1 MQQQKPFENRV
12 KQMLKDG
19 KKTAGSW
26 LQMASPISAEII
38 ARAGFDWVIIDME
51 HGPGDL
57 MTLVS
62 QFQAVNG
69 SGAVPIVRVPW
80 NDFVLIKRV
89 LDAGAYGILIPYVN
103 CKEEAEAAVRACKY
117 PPEGIRGI
125 AGSTRAAWFNRNAM
139 NYFSR
144 ANDEILIIVQ
154 IETRTAVDNLDEILG
169 VPGVDGI
176 FVGPMDLATS
186 LGHIYNPAVPEVQ
199 SVIRSIEE
207 KAGKT
212 DKFLGTISSDWHQ
225 AKQLYARGYRLIS
238 LMSDGNAL
246 AAAAADKI
254 AEFRKEFPN
263 G

>member
-12 KQMLKDG
+12 KRLLKEG

-38 ARAGFDWVIIDME
+38 ARAGFDWVIIDLE
-51 HGPGDL
+51 HGPGDI
-57 MTLVS
+57 MTLIS

-69 SGAVPIVRVPW
+69 SDTVPIVRVPW

-89 LDAGAYGILIPYVN
+89 LDSGAYGILIPYVN
-103 CKEEAEAAVRACKY
+103 TRKEAEAAVRACKY

-154 IETRTAVDNLDEILG
+154 IETRMAVENLDEILE
-169 VPGVDGI
+169 VSGVDGL
-176 FVGPMDLATS
+176 FVGPMDLATN

-199 SVIRSIEE
+199 SVILSIEE
-207 KAGKT
+207 KVKKT
-212 DKFLGTISSDWHQ
+212 DKFLGTISTDWRQ
-225 AKQLYARGYRLIS
+225 AKQLFARGYRLIS
-238 LMSDGNAL
+238 LMADGNAL
-246 AAAAADKI
+246 AAAAAEKVAD
-254 AEFRKEFPN
+254 FRKEFPL

>member
-1 MQQQKPFENRV
+1 MEKPFENRV
-12 KQMLKDG
+12 KHLLKNG

-26 LQMASPISAEII
+26 LLMASPISAEII

-51 HGPGDL
+51 HGPGDF
-57 MTLVS
+57 MTLIA
-62 QFQAVNG
+62 QCQALNG
-69 SGAVPIVRVPW
+69 SGTIPIVRVPW
-80 NDFVLIKRV
+80 NDFVTIKRV

-103 CKEEAEAAVRACKY
+103 TRKEAETAVSACRY

-125 AGSTRAAWFNRNAM
+125 AGSTRAAWFNRNSM

-154 IETRTAVDNLDEILG
+154 IETRKAVENLDEILK
-169 VPGVDGI
+169 VDGVDGI

-186 LGHIYNPAVPEVQ
+186 LGHIYNPGIPEVQ

-207 KAGKT
+207 KVKKT
-212 DKFLGTISSDWHQ
+212 EKFLGTISADWRQ
-225 AKQLYARGYRLIS
+225 AKHLYERGYRLIS
-238 LMSDGNAL
+238 LMGDGNAL
-246 AAAAADKI
+246 AAAAAEKI
-254 AEFRKEFPN
+254 ADFRREFPE